1 MQGGFETQP
10 SRLAP
15 LLSCEVLQARVLVI
29 ACHGWLW
36 RRRFTLVRCKP
47 FFSAATAFLSLWV
60 LRRYAFQR
68 EQLRLLAVA
77 RLLDG
82 AVTQWK
88 HTWLPTNIADNRLD
102 DPNGELRL
110 DHVHSVHRRAL
121 L

>member
-60 LRRYAFQR
+60 LRRYALQR

-88 HTWLPTNIADNRLD
+88 HQIYQCHQLTSERPSTRTA
-102 DPNGELRL
+102 
-110 DHVHSVHRRAL
+110 VRRHFASL
-121 L
+121 QPDEP